1 MRPEDLQE
9 LVRWLREQVET
20 SNRVIEKAKNDH
32 HFSKEVQFEGMREAF
47 SLTLKKLSKAA

>member
-32 HFSKEVQFEGMREAF
+32 HFSKEVQHEGMREAF
-47 SLTLKKLSKAA
+47 SLCLKKLSKAA